1 MCMTAIMKHRWQVFL
16 RQSRRYL
23 LIFVCLISLADIVAA
38 EPDKVVLLMR
48 EQRNESGDIIPIREN
63 VRHVLSYLEQQVH
76 IQFEIHRYPLPRIL
90 VNVKNGE
97 GIVFGLSKNSERLAQ
112 YVFSEPV
119 YANTVWLVKR
129 GDDRSTFDTL
139 NDLKGKTIGKR
150 MDMMLVSTY
159 LSQPADV
166 DFYLR
171 QMIRSDDT
179 TDEKTMQTGFSVLKK
194 PLMKDELHFA
204 TAPGDSE
211 KWIVKLNRAIIA
223 GKKSGEISRLLNAPM
238 K

>member
-1 MCMTAIMKHRWQVFL
+1 
-16 RQSRRYL
+16 
-23 LIFVCLISLADIVAA
+23 
-38 EPDKVVLLMR
+38 
-48 EQRNESGDIIPIREN
+48 
-63 VRHVLSYLEQQVH
+63 VLSYLEQQVH

-139 NDLKGKTIGKR
+139 NDLKGKTIGIERGVSYGDEFDKQSKVLFKVEEDTNSYSSRVKKLMGKR

>member
-129 GDDRSTFDTL
+129 
-139 NDLKGKTIGKR
+139 